1 MTEVKE
7 EKLKAVKAVKVKA
20 VKLEAKVKEPKKKRK
35 MKKRKAKDDEK
46 QPHSHS
52 LNSLPFFLNLLVLCI
67 QAWSVSSMIDS
78 WSAGDV
84 EKVDKL
90 SMSLD
95 DLIELET
102 YFWCDH
108 DFKSR
113 VSKTS
118 VVY

>member
-1 MTEVKE
+1 
-7 EKLKAVKAVKVKA
+7 
-20 VKLEAKVKEPKKKRK
+20 
-35 MKKRKAKDDEK
+35 
-46 QPHSHS
+46 
-52 LNSLPFFLNLLVLCI
+52 
-67 QAWSVSSMIDS
+67 MIDS

-102 YFWCDH
+102 YFWRDH

-118 VVY
+118 VVS

>member
-20 VKLEAKVKEPKKKRK
+20 VKLPPKVKEPKKKRK
-35 MKKRKAKDDEK
+35 MKKRKAKKEK
-46 QPHSHS
+46 MPHSHS
-52 LNSLPFFLNLLVLCI
+52 LNSLSFFLNLLVLCI
-67 QAWSVSSMIDS
+67 QAWSVSFMIDS

-102 YFWCDH
+102 YFWRDH

-118 VVY
+118 VVS

>member
-78 WSAGDV
+78 
-84 EKVDKL
+84 
-90 SMSLD
+90 
-95 DLIELET
+95 
-102 YFWCDH
+102 
-108 DFKSR
+108 
-113 VSKTS
+113 
-118 VVY
+118 